1 MKPVCEKCKDPE
13 KFEMV
18 IIGDL
23 KNKVLCRDCFE
34 ENKEEIFQEIYNK
47 KGAPMMGMNPFGQQK
62 ANPDDFLIN
71 LNELVKENFEPVLF
85 RNKEL
90 SRVVQILLRKTKNN
104 PVLIGEAGVGK
115 TAIAELLANEIVKG
129 SIPRL
134 KEHTVYS
141 LDMSSFMSGTKFRGE
156 FEEKFK
162 VLMEKLDSKSILFID
177 EMHLVMG
184 AGGSSQ
190 SEIDFSNLLKPY
202 LTKGKIKV
210 FGATTLSE
218 YREIEKDPAFTRR
231 FQPVKVEPLN
241 AEQTNI
247 ILQNLLPSFQD
258 HHGVEVLEDCL
269 ELIVELADEYILD
282 RNFPDKAIDVLDEA
296 CSLVSINYNT
306 IPAKEI
312 KELETEFN
320 ELVSNL
326 NISNSDILKQKIAE
340 AKKLRK
346 VSSDIILSVVENMTS
361 IPVSKLTT
369 EEKSR
374 LLNLENQLSK
384 RLIGQEVAIKTLSK
398 AVRRS
403 RFKLKKKKKPTV
415 LFFAGPTGVG
425 KTESVKA
432 LAESLFGSEDAMYR
446 FDMSEYMEEH
456 SISKLI
462 GTPPG
467 FIGHDEEGQLTEKIR
482 RNPYSIILLD
492 EFEKSHPKVSNL
504 FLQLFDDGRLTDSKG
519 RTVDFRNTLIILT
532 SNIGVK
538 ESRHVGFNSDQNKVN
553 EDKTNSALEKN
564 YPPEFLN
571 RIDEVITFN
580 ELRQDDIEKIV
591 DLRINEYQVS
601 LLEKGIELKL
611 EEDAKTYLATKG
623 YSSSMGA
630 RPLSRIITREV
641 EDLIIDH
648 MLMNEDI
655 HTLVLTEKDGELQ
668 IS

>member
-1 MKPVCEKCKDPE
+1 MKPVCEKCKNPE
-13 KFEMV
+13 KLEMV

-23 KNKVLCRDCFE
+23 ENKVLCKDCFE
-34 ENKEEIFQEIYNK
+34 EDKKEIFQEIYNK
-47 KGAPMMGMNPFGQQK
+47 KGAPMMGMNPMGQQK
-62 ANPDDFLIN
+62 VNPDDFLIN

-85 RNKEL
+85 RNTEL

-115 TAIAELLANEIVKG
+115 TAIAELLAHEIVKG

-162 VLMEKLDSKSILFID
+162 ALMKKLDSKSILFID

-210 FGATTLSE
+210 FGATTLNE

-241 AEQTNI
+241 AEQTHI

-326 NISNSDILKQKIAE
+326 NISNSDLLKQKIAE
-340 AKKLRK
+340 TKKLRK
-346 VSSDIILSVVENMTS
+346 VSSDIILTVVENMTS

-374 LLNLENQLSK
+374 LLNLENQLSN
-384 RLIGQEVAIKTLSK
+384 RLIGQEAAIKTLAK

-432 LAESLFGSEDAMYR
+432 LAESLFGSEDAMHR

-462 GTPPG
+462 GSPPG
-467 FIGHDEEGQLTEKIR
+467 FVGHEEEGQLTEKIR
-482 RNPYSIILLD
+482 RNPYSIVLLD
-492 EFEKSHPKVSNL
+492 EFEKSHPKVANL
-504 FLQLFDDGRLTDSKG
+504 FLQAFDDGRLTDSKG
-519 RTVDFRNTLIILT
+519 RTIDFRNTLIILT
-532 SNIGVK
+532 SNIGVT
-538 ESRHVGFNSDQNKVN
+538 ESRYVGFNSDQQKVN
-553 EDKTNSALEKN
+553 EDKTSSALEKN

-580 ELRQDDIEKIV
+580 ELKQHDIEKIV

-611 EEDAKTYLATKG
+611 EDDAKSYLATKG

-648 MLMNEDI
+648 MLMNENI